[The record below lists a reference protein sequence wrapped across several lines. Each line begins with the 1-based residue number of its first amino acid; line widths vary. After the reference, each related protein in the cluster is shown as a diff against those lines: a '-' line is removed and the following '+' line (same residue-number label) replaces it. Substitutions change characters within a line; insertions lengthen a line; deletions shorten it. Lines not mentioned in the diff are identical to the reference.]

1 MQRRST
7 IGSIIL
13 GMVLLIGVP
22 TAWYLARPAQ
32 TVGDPDAFASAPV
45 AREPD
50 TSAPADEALP
60 AEDDSASDVEPAV
73 QLRAGELKG
82 PIRHV
87 TRPDRIAI
95 PTIGVDAQV
104 VAVGLEDDGTMEIP
118 VDVAT
123 IGWFEPGV
131 RPGQPGTAVLA
142 GHVDSRTQGRGA
154 FFDLRDLDVED
165 VVVTTGEDGQPQEWR
180 VVARTRFLKDELPT
194 ADLFTREGDP
204 RLVLITCGGAF
215 DATARSYTDNI
226 VVYAVPA

>member
-22 TAWYLARPAQ
+22 TTWLLTRPAE

-45 AREPD
+45 DREPA
-50 TSAPADEALP
+50 TSAPADEVLP
-60 AEDDSASDVEPAV
+60 ADDDPASDVEPAV